1 MKHCWC
7 HDLSTSANFSPIG
20 HSVPMKCAFEKKL
33 FFQPKQSYFW
43 VFSDFN
49 LKLLWYVCFPMDF
62 FVTYQKICV
71 FLRPAFLTSW
81 KIEAI
86 FKDLR
91 ASEESVFWP
100 VGQKSK
106 TVFFKYQP
114 FRNAWTDFWVQQS
127 KMFLR
132 SSSFHR

>member
-1 MKHCWC
+1 MI
-7 HDLSTSANFSPIG
+7 FPPVPILVQPDIPFRCYA
-20 HSVPMKCAFEKKL
+20 HLKKKRFL
-33 FFQPKQSYFW
+33 QPKKKIFGP
-43 VFSDFN
+43 FSDFN

-91 ASEESVFWP
+91 ASEESVFLT
-100 VGQKSK
+100 GRYKNLKS
-106 TVFFKYQP
+106 FFEISTIQECL
-114 FRNAWTDFWVQQS
+114 NG
-127 KMFLR
+127 FL
-132 SSSFHR
+132 SSARQNVPEIL